1 MCAPFLKEVV
11 MAYTAQTAVDICNKA
26 LDKLGQ
32 RADIG
37 NIETPTTDNEKVCAR
52 WYYDTL
58 DYLLRRYVWNF
69 AIKRAAIPRDL
80 LNTPEFD
87 FTDAYELPS
96 DFVRLL
102 AINGRED
109 LNNLDY
115 DLAGGYLLLNA
126 ESEDSCKLKYISR
139 VTDVKKFDSG
149 FKQLLTLY
157 LAANLSFRFT
167 QKQTVMERLYK
178 EIELEEAKIV
188 SIDGQ
193 ERPPKRIQYSQYR
206 RARKRNSRDFYGYR
220 PVKWADDKEEET

>member
-1 MCAPFLKEVV
+1 

-37 NIETPTTDNEKVCAR
+37 NIDTPTTDNEKVCAR

-58 DYLLRRYVWNF
+58 DFLLRRYVWNF
-69 AIKRAAIPRDL
+69 AIKRAVIARDV
-80 LNTPEFD
+80 LNTPAFD
-87 FTDAYELPS
+87 YSDAYALPA
-96 DFVRLL
+96 DFIRLI

-109 LNNLDY
+109 LNAMDY
-115 DLAGGYLLLNA
+115 DMAGGFILLNA
-126 ESEDSCKLKYISR
+126 DNEDNCRIKYISR

-178 EIELEEAKIV
+178 EIELEEAKII

-193 ERPPKRIQYSQYR
+193 ERPPKRIQRSVYR
-206 RARKRNSRDFYGYR
+206 RARRGSSRDIYAYR
-220 PVKWADDKEEET
+220 PVKFVKDEGEETT